1 MIKSPR
7 TLFGE
12 RVRALRVAA
21 GWTQDAFAERVG
33 FARSYM
39 SKLETGGANPSLDA
53 IAALATALEV
63 RMVELLEN
71 QR

>member
-1 MIKSPR
+1 MKSPR
-7 TLFGE
+7 VLFGE
-12 RVRALRVAA
+12 RVRALRAAA
-21 GWTQDAFAERVG
+21 GWTQDAFAEHVG

-53 IAALATALEV
+53 IVALASALKV
-63 RMVELLEN
+63 RVADLFEN